1 MIVCVYKNTYHPAV
15 QAFRCSGV
23 QKAGAERLF
32 REKEMTVEM
41 ILGFWL
47 LSGEEGTQS
56 VFAYDP
62 ADTTLADQMRNTI
75 NLRLSMGAAMTRTTA
90 PFALK
95 FVRDNFGAVTWSGD
109 RKLAKLRALRA
120 EIAKVKEAMIAE
132 DDYDAGEKL
141 EARLES
147 LRRHARGIEHY
158 LSTKESR
165 MNKVLV
171 RFRKLASQMI

>member
-23 QKAGAERLF
+23 QKAGTERLF

-41 ILGFWL
+41 VLGFWL

-120 EIAKVKEAMIAE
+120 EIAKVKEWIKCA
-132 DDYDAGEKL
+132 
-141 EARLES
+141 
-147 LRRHARGIEHY
+147 
-158 LSTKESR
+158 SR
-165 MNKVLV
+165 WTRTGYK
-171 RFRKLASQMI
+171 ASASDERATYREVHIHQRCET